1 MFRTQSLERRRRTLK
16 KKAEELSTLCG
27 IDVAYVRFDHNGRV
41 DTWPEDP
48 NKVKSIILK
57 YREVKSDEKPSAG
70 VSPASSD
77 GEIRGAAETNREL
90 KLDGFSEEELLGSHR
105 LVEEKLEKVRRRIA
119 NLEGNEK
126 SRKKKRRRNYDL
138 QTLNLID
145 LVGLPPPNSGTGHR
159 CSSSSRTNSSLSC
172 GSSMIT
178 GITSPDRSNSPISD
192 PKSEWGALISL

>member
-1 MFRTQSLERRRRTLK
+1 MYRSQSLERRRRTLK

-57 YREVKSDEKPSAG
+57 YREVNSNEKLSAG
-70 VSPASSD
+70 GSPASSD
-77 GEIRGAAETNREL
+77 GCSREIRGTPETNRDL
-90 KLDGFSEEELLGSHR
+90 KPDEELLASHR
-105 LVEEKLEKVRRRIA
+105 SVEEKLEKVRRRIM

-126 SRKKKRRRNYDL
+126 SRKKRRRRIYDL

-145 LVGLPPPNSGTGHR
+145 SVGLSPAYSGTEHL
-159 CSSSSRTNSSLSC
+159 CSSSSRTNSSPSC

-178 GITSPDRSNSPISD
+178 GITSPDRSNSQISD